1 MEQERFSDL
10 PKILKMVFPDGVKWD
25 AENWCLSL
33 DLFLYKSTF
42 YGKIIYNLR
51 KNNPHFTDFLL
62 FFFVFQ
68 RNIAIFA
75 LFANMVMYG

>member
-1 MEQERFSDL
+1 M